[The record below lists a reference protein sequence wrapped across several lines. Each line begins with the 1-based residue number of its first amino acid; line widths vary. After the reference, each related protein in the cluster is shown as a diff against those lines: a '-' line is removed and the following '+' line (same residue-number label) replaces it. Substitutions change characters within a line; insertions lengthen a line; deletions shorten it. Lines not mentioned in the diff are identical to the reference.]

1 MLVSR
6 WCYRSSPLKVIGQ
19 FRLNGI
25 GCKTIVKFVIGHL
38 VGFDP
43 SVVSHI
49 GPLEFC
55 LSLSFRAW
63 MSRL

>member
-6 WCYRSSPLKVIGQ
+6 WCNRSSPLKVIGQ

-25 GCKTIVKFVIGHL
+25 GCKTHVKFVIGRV

-49 GPLEFC
+49 GPLKFC
-55 LSLSFRAW
+55 LLLSFTAW
-63 MSRL
+63 ISRL